1 MRGKLLLDT
10 IITIKKSFGK
20 YLSLLL
26 IVLMGVA
33 FLTGMLSVSPAM
45 GESVDRYADEYR
57 LFDMQIYS
65 NYGFD
70 QDDVDALNTLDED
83 LQAQGGYLV
92 DVEATYLEDSYV
104 IRLESYEEDAIINT
118 MELVEG
124 TYPQAANEVLAEAS
138 NAFIDVP
145 KIGDVV
151 TIQRASAELD
161 EVLSET
167 EFIVVGLV
175 NTPNYLSLEK
185 GAGFLDNLTVETF
198 LYVPAEAFIQD
209 YYTTIYVTSDEA
221 QALNAFE
228 EEYTQFIE
236 DKEEWL
242 STFIS
247 SQELVR
253 GEAIYTE
260 ALDSYEEGL
269 ESYEEGFKDY
279 EAAIEVWGEEA
290 LADALVELEQAE
302 AELAD
307 AFREIEELEAGE
319 WTILTREE
327 HYGMA
332 SYTGT
337 VEQMGVL
344 GFIFP
349 VFYFMVAALVCLA
362 TMTRMIDE
370 QRGQVGVLRA
380 LGYGRFACASKF
392 LIYALSA
399 TFIGGIIG
407 ATIGVSVFPP
417 VIFMVWGIIYNLPP
431 IQYAFPFVNVC
442 IAIGAF
448 LLLIGVATYSAI
460 RMDTKQVPS
469 TLLRPKAPPSGER
482 IFLER
487 IPFIWKRLS
496 FTNKVTVRNLIR
508 YKKRFFMTVIGI
520 SGCTCLLVSGFGMS
534 DSIATI
540 SDLQYKELTLYDGI
554 IATDDY
560 LSEEDMDTLLTQVK
574 EIDAS
579 VEAIAYTSYA
589 AAVSFGEADEV
600 GYAQVFQNQEEF
612 STFSLM
618 RDSGNHTSY
627 ELDDTS
633 LYIGDKL
640 AELLGV
646 SEGDEVTLEDIN
658 GETAVVTIG
667 GVYERYINHEIYMS
681 VSCYERLFGEVP
693 LENAVQFSHDLE
705 EEVIQG
711 AILEIDH
718 VSGITFNSSF
728 ISTFAIIAASMSI
741 VVIMIVVSAAMLA
754 FVVLTNLASIN
765 ISERTREIATLKVL
779 GFHPKETGSYV
790 FKESVILTLIGAF
803 VGAILGIFVHHFIIT
818 QVEMDYLMFVRMVS
832 CKSILYSVLLTVIF
846 SLGVNKFMIKK
857 LDQINMI
864 EALKSV
870 E

>member
-45 GESVDRYADEYR
+45 GESVDRYADEYS

-70 QDDVDALNTLDED
+70 QDDVDALNALDED

-104 IRLESYEEDAIINT
+104 IRLESYEEGATINT
-118 MELVEG
+118 LELVEG

-151 TIQRASAELD
+151 TIQRASTELD
-161 EVLSET
+161 GVLSET
-167 EFIVVGLV
+167 EFVVVGLV

-185 GAGFLDNLTVETF
+185 GTGFLDNLTVETF
-198 LYVPAEAFIQD
+198 LYVPAEAFVQD

-242 STFIS
+242 SPFIS
-247 SQELVR
+247 TQELVR
-253 GEAIYTE
+253 GEAIY
-260 ALDSYEEGL
+260 
-269 ESYEEGFKDY
+269 
-279 EAAIEVWGEEA
+279 
-290 LADALVELEQAE
+290 
-302 AELAD
+302 AELTD
-307 AFREIEELEAGE
+307 IFGEIEELEAGE

-332 SYTGT
+332 SYAGT

-380 LGYGRFACASKF
+380 LGYSKFACASKF

-399 TFIGGIIG
+399 TLIGGIIG

-448 LLLIGVATYSAI
+448 VLLIGIATYSAI

-554 IATDDY
+554 ITTDNY

-589 AAVSFGEADEV
+589 ATLSFGEADEV
-600 GYAQVFQNQEEF
+600 GYVQVFQNQEEF

-633 LYIGDKL
+633 LYIGEKL
-640 AELLGV
+640 AELLDV

-658 GETAVVTIG
+658 GETAIVTIG

-681 VSCYERLFGEVP
+681 VSCYESLFGDVP

-705 EEVIQG
+705 EEVIQS

-718 VSGITFNSSF
+718 VSGITFNSAF

-779 GFHPKETGSYV
+779 GFRPKETGSYV
-790 FKESVILTLIGAF
+790 FKESVILTLIGAV
-803 VGAILGIFVHHFIIT
+803 VGAVLGIFVHHFIIT
-818 QVEMDYLMFVRMVS
+818 QVEMDYLMFVRIVS
-832 CKSILYSVLLTVIF
+832 WQSILYSVLLTVIF